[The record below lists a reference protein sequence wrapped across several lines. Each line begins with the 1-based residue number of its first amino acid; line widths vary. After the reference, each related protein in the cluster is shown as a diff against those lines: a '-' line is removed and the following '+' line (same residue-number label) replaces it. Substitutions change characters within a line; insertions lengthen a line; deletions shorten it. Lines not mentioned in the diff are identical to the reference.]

1 MDLLATVRKEGSR
14 GGSGDFKWSDVQN
27 STHREQYLGHSL
39 HAPVGRYNQGKDL
52 SWYTRDRAKD
62 SNKSQEDPAAAAARE
77 RAEEI
82 KRIKEAEEDALAR
95 ALGLPVAPRT
105 NANAQPLG
113 DRREVDKIVK
123 ESAEEHGGTSGVGFS
138 HSLLRKQDGSQEI
151 ERIEGN
157 NTDQQ
162 DKELNYALKEYR
174 RRHGHDRHREQRH
187 NDALLRERDT
197 AIDDDRQAL
206 AERET
211 DIDHRQ
217 ALSERETDI
226 DHRQALSET
235 ATDTA
240 RGIER
245 AADISG
251 AGLQGGVSMIS

>member
-52 SWYTRDRAKD
+52 SWYTRDKTKD
-62 SNKSQEDPAAAAARE
+62 SSKIDEDPAAAAARE

-82 KRIKEAEEDALAR
+82 RRIKEAEEDALAR
-95 ALGLPVAPRT
+95 ALGLPVVPRT

-123 ESAEEHGGTSGVGFS
+123 ESAEEHGGSSGIGFS
-138 HSLLRKQDGSQEI
+138 RSSLQQRGHSQEI

-157 NTDQQ
+157 NTSDQP

-174 RRHGHDRHREQRH
+174 RRHRHDRRREQR
-187 NDALLRERDT
+187 NNTEKVTERVT
-197 AIDDDRQAL
+197 
-206 AERET
+206 ERVT
-211 DIDHRQ
+211 DI
-217 ALSERETDI
+217 AV
-226 DHRQALSET
+226 
-235 ATDTA
+235 
-240 RGIER
+240 
-245 AADISG
+245 
-251 AGLQGGVSMIS
+251 AGLHDGVSLVDWH